1 MCYNEADQPASPGKS
16 WIPVSKEYKR
26 VVSSHSAAGRLQEA
40 HGYGVVGT
48 LFYRPSESVP

>member
-16 WIPVSKEYKR
+16 WIPVSKEHKR